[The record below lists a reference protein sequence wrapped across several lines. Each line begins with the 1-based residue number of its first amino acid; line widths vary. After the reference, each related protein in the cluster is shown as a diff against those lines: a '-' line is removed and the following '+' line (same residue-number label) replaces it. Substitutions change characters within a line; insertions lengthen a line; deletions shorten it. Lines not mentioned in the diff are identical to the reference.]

1 MLRHVISTNGGIQQV
16 LGALDL
22 SGKDLVR
29 SGLWV
34 SQLECTVPDVFQGK
48 TYCCCIPIPDVTMYL
63 TVVVVVMAMFV

>member
-48 TYCCCIPIPDVTMYL
+48 TYCCCIPMLLCI
-63 TVVVVVMAMFV
+63 